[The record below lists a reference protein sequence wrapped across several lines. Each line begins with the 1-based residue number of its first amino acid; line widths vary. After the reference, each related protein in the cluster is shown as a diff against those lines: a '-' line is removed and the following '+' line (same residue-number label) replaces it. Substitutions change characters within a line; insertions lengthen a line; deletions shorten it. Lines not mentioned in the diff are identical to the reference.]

1 MKERLVKSF
10 PMSVRID
17 QLPEQE
23 FSRRLGHHIQYLGI
37 VMTETIEI
45 DPDYYLLLM
54 EDLEGI
60 ESTHDHI
67 VKNLQTDP
75 SMRTLEELLEVK
87 RAEAL
92 EFYELVYDQVDR
104 IHEYLVLIER
114 LRNELALQSLKY
126 LGF

>member
-1 MKERLVKSF
+1 
-10 PMSVRID
+10 MSVRID

-23 FSRRLGHHIQYLGI
+23 FSRRLGHHIQYLGA
-37 VMTETIEI
+37 VMSETTEI

-60 ESTHDHI
+60 ESTHNHI
-67 VKNLQTDP
+67 VKNLQKDP
-75 SMRTLEELLEVK
+75 SMRTLEEMLEDK

-104 IHEYLVLIER
+104 IHEYLVLVER